1 MKTKHYI
8 LVGLF
13 LAVCV
18 MLLTIGV
25 ISGER
30 QSAEIARIQRIEKQ
44 LDRLAE
50 YMGYESMGV
59 IDIYEVSKRNGSI
72 YDGPAINRQL
82 YEQIGA
88 EYTENDCD
96 FYFGELED
104 DVMIFKKVVYEGEKK
119 EPIFEQKIVKV
130 YLYAQI

>member
-8 LVGLF
+8 LGGLL

-18 MLLTIGV
+18 TLLTFGIIV
-25 ISGER
+25 GER
-30 QSAEIARIQRIEKQ
+30 QSAEAARIQRIERE
-44 LDRLAE
+44 LDRVAE

-59 IDIYEVSKRNGSI
+59 VDIYEVSRRNGSI
-72 YDGPAINRQL
+72 YDGPAVQRYL
-82 YEQIGA
+82 YEQNGL
-88 EYTENDCD
+88 EYTDNDFD
-96 FYFGELED
+96 FYFGEIED
-104 DVMIFKKVVYEGEKK
+104 DVMVIKKVVYEGEKK

>member
-1 MKTKHYI
+1 MKTKTYI
-8 LVGLF
+8 LGGLF
-13 LAVCV
+13 LALCV

-25 ISGER
+25 IAGER

-59 IDIYEVSKRNGSI
+59 VDIYEVSRRNGSI
-72 YDGPAINRQL
+72 YDGPAIKRQL
-82 YEQIGA
+82 YEQSGV
-88 EYTENDCD
+88 EYTENDFD

-104 DVMIFKKVVYEGEKK
+104 DVMVFKKVVYEGEVK

>member
-1 MKTKHYI
+1 MKTKTYI
-8 LVGLF
+8 LGGLF

-25 ISGER
+25 IEGER
-30 QSAEIARIQRIEKQ
+30 QSAEIARIQRIERQ

-59 IDIYEVSKRNGSI
+59 VDIYEVSRRNGSI
-72 YDGPAINRQL
+72 YDGPAVQHYL
-82 YEQIGA
+82 YEQNGL
-88 EYTENDCD
+88 EYTENDFD

-104 DVMIFKKVVYEGEKK
+104 DVMVFKKVVYEGEVK
-119 EPIFEQKIVKV
+119 EPIFEQKIEKI

>member
-1 MKTKHYI
+1 MKTKTYI
-8 LVGLF
+8 LGGII

-25 ISGER
+25 IEGER

-44 LDRLAE
+44 LNRIAE

-59 IDIYEVSKRNGSI
+59 VDIYEVSRRNGSI
-72 YDGPAINRQL
+72 YDGPAIKRQL
-82 YEQIGA
+82 YEQSGA
-88 EYTENDCD
+88 EYTENDFD
-96 FYFGELED
+96 FYFGEIED
-104 DVMIFKKVVYEGEKK
+104 DVMVFKKVVYEGEVK